1 MIRSITLDR
10 LYTSMISTKHFL
22 DMSIKDILDMME
34 KDDLEHITIDGIRFE
49 NDDVDGRRMIREW
62 GTSLFFDYES
72 FDAFMLAGGKR
83 VSPLSYGNFGV
94 YPQCL
99 DAFHHWLTL
108 ALLAACMLND
118 CVLRDVCEKFG
129 GGYDETLQG

>member
-1 MIRSITLDR
+1 MINSITLDR
-10 LYTSMISTKHFL
+10 LYTSMISIKHFV
-22 DMSIKDILDMME
+22 E
-34 KDDLEHITIDGIRFE
+34 KGDSEYVTIDGMRFA
-49 NDDVDGRRMIREW
+49 NDNVDGRRVIREW
-62 GTSLFFDYES
+62 GTSLFFDYDA

-99 DAFHHWLTL
+99 DAIHHWLTL

-129 GGYDETLQG
+129 GHDETLQG

>member
-1 MIRSITLDR
+1 MIRSITLER
-10 LYTSMISTKHFL
+10 VYTSMISTKHFV
-22 DMSIKDILDMME
+22 E
-34 KDDLEHITIDGIRFE
+34 KDDSEHITIDGVRFA
-49 NDDVDGRRMIREW
+49 NDVVDGRRVIREW
-62 GTSLFFDYES
+62 GTSLFFDYEC
-72 FDAFMLAGGKR
+72 FDAFMVTGEKR

-118 CVLRDVCEKFG
+118 CVMRDVCERFG
-129 GGYDETLQG
+129 GHDETLQG